1 MTRTA
6 TTTMRKIAMIVAG
19 GSFALGLAPALQAQ
33 PDDGVSVADRA
44 AVLNIAPLRFE
55 FSKDEATAT
64 LRLTNTSARDL
75 PVQTRVFAWTQDGGE
90 DTYAPSTDL
99 TVSPSIISI
108 PAGQTQ
114 IVRVMRR
121 SAPGQG
127 EKRFR
132 LAVDQLPDPDAAKF
146 GGADALIRF
155 TIPVFADR
163 ETAAPARLD
172 WRIAADRIELV
183 NAGGQTSRVAG
194 IKVTTSGGREIE
206 VERNSL
212 RYVQGSSTI
221 AWPIQGGCGLG
232 RVKITAQLD
241 GQTVDVEP
249 QTLCS

>member
-6 TTTMRKIAMIVAG
+6 TTMRRIAMIVAG

-33 PDDGVSVADRA
+33 PDDGQSIAARA
-44 AVLNIAPLRFE
+44 AALNIAPLRFE
-55 FSKDEATAT
+55 FSQDEATAT
-64 LRLTNTSARDL
+64 LRLTNTSNRDL
-75 PVQTRVFAWTQDGGE
+75 PVQTRVFAWTQDAGE
-90 DTYAPSTDL
+90 DEYAPSSDL

-114 IVRVMRR
+114 IVRVLRR

-132 LAVDQLPDPDAAKF
+132 LAVDQLPDPDAAKI
-146 GGADALIRF
+146 GGAEALIRF

-163 ETAAPARLD
+163 DTAAPARLA
-172 WRIAADRIELV
+172 WHIAADRVELA
-183 NAGGQTSRVAG
+183 NQGGQTSRIAG
-194 IKVTTSGGREIE
+194 IKVKTLDGRDIE

-212 RYVQGSSTI
+212 RYVQGNSTI
-221 AWPIQGGCGLG
+221 AWPIQGGCKLG

>member
-1 MTRTA
+1 MTRPA
-6 TTTMRKIAMIVAG
+6 FTMRTFAMMLAG
-19 GSFALGLAPALQAQ
+19 GSFALGLAPALHAQ
-33 PDDGVSVADRA
+33 PDEGQSIAARA
-44 AVLNIAPLRFE
+44 ASLNIAPLRFE
-55 FSKDEATAT
+55 FTKDEATAT
-64 LRLTNTSARDL
+64 LRLTNTSNRDL
-75 PVQTRVFAWTQDGGE
+75 PVQTRVFAWSQADGE
-90 DTYAPSTDL
+90 DKFALSSDL

-114 IVRVMRR
+114 IVRLMRR

-132 LAVDQLPDPDAAKF
+132 LAVDQLPDPDAAKV

-163 ETAAPARLD
+163 DMAAPARLG
-172 WRIAADRIELV
+172 WTIAADRIELT

-194 IKVTTSGGREIE
+194 ITVKTLDGREIE

-212 RYVQGSSTI
+212 RYIQGSSTI

-241 GQTVDVEP
+241 GDTVDVEP
-249 QTLCS
+249 EARCS